1 MISDFLAP
9 CPRCGCKDKNKVTYS
24 QKHYRDKTDPIC
36 TNDFVRIGRLT
47 CKECGYFVQIINDN
61 IGYWV
66 EDTIL
71 KWNVLYDMTRRKKND

>member
-24 QKHYRDKTDPIC
+24 QKPYKDKTDPIC
-36 TNDFVRIGRLT
+36 TNDLVRIGRLT

-71 KWNVLYDMTRRKKND
+71 KWNVLYNMIRRKDND